1 MCMSTVRA
9 AFNISSTIVK
19 SVVKVAGFGFVAD
32 AIEGGQELYQ
42 LACSLKD
49 ETFGSAEAQM
59 SGTLRNSISDELA
72 SIEHQLGS
80 LGRHEKSIDLFI
92 GRLETS
98 AKRTITQLLNDENAL
113 GEAITK
119 PEKFHAYVL
128 TQSAPERASYAP
140 EEEQHLDSLLHC
152 IADEYLTL
160 AKKSPNYNETAL
172 RATLEQLSEI
182 RTALEKLQNL
192 VANTSERHSKEHQQ
206 IYNKIERLETTVEDA
221 LSNHRLRQPN
231 NSTWGSRP
239 QPLKLWIERN
249 PTCDS
254 IALHDAIFGSGASDE
269 ATFCVLIGP
278 AGSGKTRLAASIA
291 KRCEDEEWTLIAWID
306 AESKDMIK
314 NQVIAISQDKF
325 GLRLKPNEYPEVQF
339 NRALS
344 AFPSQNSEKILIV
357 LDNVEKSASI
367 DELLPKTP
375 NVHVIV
381 TTRHGG
387 KWSHQRGWLP
397 FNLSTFSRQESI
409 QLLTQATE
417 DDDKA
422 TANQIAQLLGDLP
435 LAIGR
440 AANTCTW
447 LKINRLKQ
455 YYAMLQQYPTEKLLD
470 SSVATMDNAG
480 VISALQI
487 AGASAL
493 ERITDPDIR
502 ECADNILASL
512 CYLSEYGVPVRWLKD
527 ETNFFSMCAYTEL
540 IDSSLIDETTD
551 GKTASIH
558 RLQAHAMRLYWT
570 PDVRDKAAETTSA
583 ILTHQLAQISTDSDS
598 ERAKQETHTII
609 EQLRA
614 MSYQKHSHYLFR
626 SIPFLDCFYRA
637 LTHLDY
643 QINQHSRCSTEDLTL
658 ANAILLIAELS
669 TSISNTRTDD
679 ISEQALYRE
688 KVHKIL
694 QHFEGSIIR
703 EANVSGFLDPLV
715 ASSYFTLAR
724 AYQSSGFLQV
734 AIDHYEQLLLNVC
747 AHYFSLEDTF
757 TMDVRNS
764 LESARRELAQQQGG
778 SRTEER
784 GSRD

>member
-1 MCMSTVRA
+1 M
-9 AFNISSTIVK
+9 I
-19 SVVKVAGFGFVAD
+19 
-32 AIEGGQELYQ
+32 
-42 LACSLKD
+42 LA
-49 ETFGSAEAQM
+49 
-59 SGTLRNSISDELA
+59 
-72 SIEHQLGS
+72 
-80 LGRHEKSIDLFI
+80 
-92 GRLETS
+92 
-98 AKRTITQLLNDENAL
+98 
-113 GEAITK
+113 
-119 PEKFHAYVL
+119 P
-128 TQSAPERASYAP
+128 
-140 EEEQHLDSLLHC
+140 
-152 IADEYLTL
+152 
-160 AKKSPNYNETAL
+160 KSPNYNETAL
-172 RATLEQLSEI
+172 KATVEQLSEI
-182 RTALEKLQNL
+182 GAALEELQNL
-192 VANTSERHSKEHQQ
+192 VTNTSETHSKEHQEIKNQ
-206 IYNKIERLETTVEDA
+206 IERLRTTVENE
-221 LSNHRLRQPN
+221 LSNRRSHQPN

-239 QPLKLWIERN
+239 QPLKHWIERN
-249 PTCDS
+249 PTCDG

-291 KRCEDEEWTLIAWID
+291 KRCEDEEWTLVAWID
-306 AESKDMIK
+306 AKSEDMIK
-314 NQVIAISQDKF
+314 NQVIAISEEKF
-325 GLRLKPNEYPEVQF
+325 GLQLKPYEYPEVEL

-344 AFPSQNSEKILIV
+344 TFPSQNSEKILIV
-357 LDNVEKSASI
+357 LDNVEKSTRI

-387 KWSHQRGWLP
+387 NWSHQHGWLP

-447 LKINRLKQ
+447 LNINRLKQ
-455 YYAMLQQYPTEKLLD
+455 YYAMLQQYPAEKLLD
-470 SSVATMDNAG
+470 STVATMDNAG

-493 ERITDPDIR
+493 ERITDPDIQ
-502 ECADNILASL
+502 ECAENILISL
-512 CYLSEYGVPVRWLKD
+512 CYLSEYGVPVRWVKD
-527 ETNFFSMCAYTEL
+527 ETNFFSICAYTEL

-551 GKTASIH
+551 GTTASIH

-570 PDVRDKAAETTSA
+570 PDVRDKAAKTTSA

-643 QINQHSRCSTEDLTL
+643 QINQHSRCSSEDLTL

-679 ISEQALYRE
+679 ISEQALYKE

-715 ASSYFTLAR
+715 ASAYFTLAR

-734 AIDHYEQLLLNVC
+734 AIDHYEQLLLNAC

-757 TMDVRNS
+757 TVDVRNS
-764 LESARRELAQQQGG
+764 LESARRELAQRED
-778 SRTEER
+778 SSPTEER
-784 GSRD
+784 EQED

>member
-1 MCMSTVRA
+1 MSTVRA

-19 SVVKVAGFGFVAD
+19 SIVKVAGFGFVAD

-72 SIEHQLGS
+72 SIEQQLGS
-80 LGRHEKSIDLFI
+80 LGRDEKSIDLFI

-98 AKRTITQLLNDENAL
+98 AKGTITQLLNDENAL
-113 GEAITK
+113 GEAITE
-119 PEKFHAYVL
+119 PENFHAYVL

-140 EEEQHLDSLLHC
+140 EEEYHLNSLLQC

-160 AKKSPNYNETAL
+160 ARKSPNYNETAL
-172 RATLEQLSEI
+172 RATVEQLSEI
-182 RTALEKLQNL
+182 RTALEELKDGQQELKDGQQKLEGHIK
-192 VANTSERHSKEHQQ
+192 S
-206 IYNKIERLETTVEDA
+206 LETAIDNIHTIRH
-221 LSNHRLRQPN
+221 NKQPN
-231 NSTWGSRP
+231 NTVWGSRP
-239 QPLKLWIERN
+239 GPLEYWIERN
-249 PTCDS
+249 PTCNS
-254 IALHDAIFGSGASDE
+254 IALNDAIFGPDASDE
-269 ATFCVLIGP
+269 ATCCVLIGP

-314 NQVIAISQDKF
+314 NQVIAISEEKF
-325 GLRLKPNEYPEVQF
+325 GLQLKPNEYPEVQF

-344 AFPSQNSEKILIV
+344 SFPSQNREKILIV

-375 NVHVIV
+375 NVRVIV

-387 KWSHQRGWLP
+387 NWSHQHGWLP

-409 QLLTQATE
+409 HLLTQATG

-440 AANTCTW
+440 AANTCAW
-447 LKINRLKQ
+447 LNINRLTQ

-470 SSVATMDNAG
+470 STVATRDSVG

-493 ERITDPDIR
+493 ERIVDPDIR
-502 ECADNILASL
+502 EYAENILSAL
-512 CYLSEYGVPVRWLKD
+512 CYLSEYGVPVHWLKD
-527 ETNFFSMCAYTEL
+527 ESDLFSMCAYSEL

-551 GKTASIH
+551 GTTVSIH
-558 RLQAHAMRLYWT
+558 RLQAHAMRLHWT

-598 ERAKQETHTII
+598 EKAKQETHTII

-669 TSISNTRTDD
+669 TSISNTRIDD
-679 ISEQALYRE
+679 ISEQTLYKER
-688 KVHKIL
+688 VHKIL

-715 ASSYFTLAR
+715 ASAYFTLAR

-764 LESARRELAQQQGG
+764 LESARRELAEQQDG

-784 GSRD
+784 AQED

>member
-80 LGRHEKSIDLFI
+80 LGRDEKSIDLFI

-387 KWSHQRGWLP
+387 NWSYQQGWLP
-397 FNLSTFSRQESI
+397 FNLSTFSREESI
-409 QLLTQATE
+409 QLLTLATQ

-422 TANQIAQLLGDLP
+422 TANLIAQLLDDLP
-435 LAIGR
+435 LAVGR

-447 LKINRLKQ
+447 LKINNLRL
-455 YYAMLQQYPTEKLLD
+455 YYSMLEEYPAEKVLD
-470 SSVATMDNAG
+470 STVVTRDRTG
-480 VISALQI
+480 VVSALQL
-487 AGASAL
+487 AGLSAV
-493 ERITDPDIR
+493 ERICEPQIR
-502 ECADNILASL
+502 DQAERILRAL
-512 CYLSEYGVPVRWLKD
+512 CYLSEFGVPVCWLKD
-527 ETNFFSMCAYTEL
+527 ETNLFSMCAYTEL
-540 IDSSLIDETTD
+540 IDSSLVEETTD
-551 GKTASIH
+551 SKTATIH
-558 RLQAHAMRLYWT
+558 RLQAYAMRMSWRAIEPELIA
-570 PDVRDKAAETTSA
+570 DS
-583 ILTHQLAQISTDSDS
+583 ILTILTRQFDQLSSS
-598 ERAKQETHTII
+598 EETLDNQEQTRCLI
-609 EQLRA
+609 EQIRA
-614 MSYQKHSHYLFR
+614 MSDQTYSHFLFDSPLFQKCL
-626 SIPFLDCFYRA
+626 A
-637 LTHLDY
+637 QTLTHAIRFELSEA
-643 QINQHSRCSTEDLTL
+643 ITL
-658 ANAILLIAELS
+658 SHTVLLIGKRKSAQRNSFNAEDGAHVGGDKLICELIELIEQIVTS
-669 TSISNTRTDD
+669 TGKLWGHTY
-679 ISEQALYRE
+679 SEVLEARETIAQSYIAAGMWDEALLRYE
-688 KVHKIL
+688 KLVSDCEASLAESHPVTTEFRKGL
-694 QHFEGSIIR
+694 ATCRQKLEQR
-703 EANVSGFLDPLV
+703 EADSV
-715 ASSYFTLAR
+715 
-724 AYQSSGFLQV
+724 
-734 AIDHYEQLLLNVC
+734 
-747 AHYFSLEDTF
+747 
-757 TMDVRNS
+757 
-764 LESARRELAQQQGG
+764 
-778 SRTEER
+778 TE
-784 GSRD
+784 